1 MPGTNGGAPLLGFSK
16 LLSYLAGLYLLTSPS
31 SASFFSSRNLVYG
44 NVPAGELLSGIVTL
58 VLGLSNSHVLFAAFV
73 VFGITAPILKP
84 SMISAV
90 VALTVALLLV
100 LFCRPVKFSFVP
112 FLEMVSET
120 VAASSSGRVMLVVD
134 LRVMLAETVSAVP
147 TLPVQLLVVS
157 VPFAP

>member
-1 MPGTNGGAPLLGFSK
+1 
-16 LLSYLAGLYLLTSPS
+16 
-31 SASFFSSRNLVYG
+31 
-44 NVPAGELLSGIVTL
+44 
-58 VLGLSNSHVLFAAFV
+58 
-73 VFGITAPILKP
+73 
-84 SMISAV
+84 MISAV

-100 LFCRPVKFSFVP
+100 LFCRPVKFSLVP

-134 LRVMLAETVSAVP
+134 FRVMLAETVSAVP